1 MHILKHFHFIHQ
13 NTYQNKFY
21 KIAIFSQRNLSRRG
35 IATIRQVLDCRTI
48 YIPGASIIVT
58 HVRLFLSRSG
68 QTTRLAYVVARTWTN
83 VTSVIP
89 LSVHRNIYLYSICV
103 SVKRVAVSKFLLSHI
118 FPHFLLIYKKA
129 FMFINSTQA

>member
-1 MHILKHFHFIHQ
+1 L
-13 NTYQNKFY
+13 
-21 KIAIFSQRNLSRRG
+21 QRNLSRRG

-118 FPHFLLIYKKA
+118 PPFSINLQKNLHVRKFNTGLTAKIYVVKFSNRLLGSQNIFFL
-129 FMFINSTQA
+129 